1 MTHAS
6 DSGVEFLAPVSGS
19 CVIGFTHQYALIS
32 CVFRH
37 HLSLS
42 VSVRTLSLSVSVRT
56 LSLSVSVRTL
66 SVYCYSLTGGSPYR
80 HTLALCR
87 SAYGYTAVPTYHASV
102 IRTKPRRQSVHA
114 YLLLV
119 WTTVTRYSLLR
130 LYTTLQHALLLVLDI
145 PWVHHDLFEASSL
158 AATAVQRISNLRKLA
173 FWFTRRWM
181 ACSPH
186 YLADDCRLVTTI
198 GRRRLR

>member
-37 HLSLS
+37 H
-42 VSVRTLSLSVSVRT
+42 

-119 WTTVTRYSLLR
+119 WTTVTRYILLR

-145 PWVHHDLFEASSL
+145 P
-158 AATAVQRISNLRKLA
+158 
-173 FWFTRRWM
+173 
-181 ACSPH
+181 
-186 YLADDCRLVTTI
+186 
-198 GRRRLR
+198 